1 MLELA
6 LGSLL
11 LFGILLGIADFGRVF
26 YHSIAAVNAAQAGVQ
41 YGASGRTSDFTGM
54 QQAAVAAAG
63 VSGLTA
69 AATSYCQCADG
80 TVVNCSS
87 GSCSAGSKRRYLQV
101 KVSGSYKTIVNF
113 PGIPSTVPVGSTA
126 IRRVL

>member
-26 YHSIAAVNAAQAGVQ
+26 HQSIAAVNAAQAGIQ
-41 YGASGRTSDFTGM
+41 YGAIKTSDYTGM
-54 QQAAVAAAG
+54 QQAALNAAG
-63 VSGLTA
+63 ISGLTA
-69 AATSYCQCADG
+69 VASGYCQCADG
-80 TVVNCSS
+80 TVINCSS
-87 GSCSAGSKRRYLQV
+87 GSCSAGSKRRYIQV
-101 KVSGSYKTIVNF
+101 KVSGTYKTIVNF
-113 PGIPSTVPVGSTA
+113 PGIPSSVPLGSTA